1 VDKGGQKALVA
12 AARAITVSA
21 TTAGAATVS
30 ATSFA
35 ELTGVSRERLRTWER
50 RYGFPQPLRVARGPR
65 RYVLD
70 DAGAVVAVR
79 RAADE
84 GVPLPRA
91 IAAARKLSSAR
102 RPSTSTMAA
111 VAEHLPAP
119 LMLLSGPAAARV
131 EYVNPAL
138 AALRGAPRVGDEVA
152 GAAAWFAGSDVERAV
167 KTVFATGERS
177 VECGHPAW
185 SDSGE
190 QVRSL
195 VYRMPSEPRET
206 PMVALVQLE
215 RTREREAK
223 RALAEAEAA
232 REDLDEQLGRHQRWL
247 GAIAEL
253 AELFQRESGPAL
265 LRATAETLVRSLPPL
280 DAGVAVYMGGELAL
294 GSSSRGLLGPQMVT
308 VAAYPDLAAILRDRT
323 PAWLEPASAAAFGA
337 RRGLHVLAVPVAVV
351 AETLGALL
359 LVTDQTGVIDDEIGQ
374 LLSVLSASIGFALL
388 RDRLVEGAREAAR

>member
-1 VDKGGQKALVA
+1 
-12 AARAITVSA
+12 VSA

-35 ELTGVSRERLRTWER
+35 KLTGVSRERLRTWER
-50 RYGFPQPLRVARGPR
+50 RYGFPQPLRVGRGPR

-70 DAGAVVAVR
+70 DASAVVAVR

-102 RPSTSTMAA
+102 RPSTNTMAA

-119 LMLLSGPAAARV
+119 LMLLSGPAPARV

-152 GAAAWFAGSDVERAV
+152 GAAPWFAGSDVERAV

-265 LRATAETLVRSLPPL
+265 LRATAETLVRRLPPI

-359 LVTDQTGVIDDEIGQ
+359 LVTDQTGVIDDEIAQ